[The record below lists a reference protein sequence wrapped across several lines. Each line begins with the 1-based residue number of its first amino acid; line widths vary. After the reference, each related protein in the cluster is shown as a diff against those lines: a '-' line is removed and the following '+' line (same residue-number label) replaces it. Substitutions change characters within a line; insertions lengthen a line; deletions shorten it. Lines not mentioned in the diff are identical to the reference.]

1 MAYAKGVEAVIKIGS
16 DTLSQVTN
24 WSLDVTQDTVEVSNI
39 GNTVKTF
46 ETTMSGWTATVDLF
60 YDEADTAQGAIK
72 TAAGIPA
79 GAQGSVTANFYYEG
93 TASGVDKYLYGSAY
107 VTGFSVSQE
116 ANGVATASISLQ
128 GTGALT
134 EGTAS

>member
-16 DTLSQVTN
+16 DVLSQVTN
-24 WSLDVTQDTVEVSNI
+24 WSIDVTQDTVEVSNI
-39 GNTVKTF
+39 GSTVKTF
-46 ETTMSGWTATVDLF
+46 ESTMSGWSATCDLF
-60 YDEADTAQGAIK
+60 YDEADTAQGALK

-79 GAQGSVTANFYYEG
+79 GSQGSVTANFYYEG
-93 TASGVDKYLYGSAY
+93 TTSGADKYLHGSAY

-134 EGTAS
+134 ESTAP